1 MSDLFLPLFLVIVA
15 SLFLGSFGLGMKYM
29 HPLPWEAWWLIHS
42 IVGMLLFPL
51 TWASLTVP
59 DLLTVIS
66 SAPTTAIQKAM
77 LYGFLWGVGGMM
89 FGVSV
94 RYVGVSITY
103 GIVMGLA
110 GAAGSLI
117 PLAQMDR
124 VSANPALPYIVG
136 GVLVMLIGVAVC
148 CAAGVKR
155 ERLAAGSATAAG
167 VSAGKSSKVGLFIAV
182 TSGVLSSLINVGFSN
197 ATPIAEAAAKA
208 GALTRNSSL
217 AAWVVVLIG
226 ATIMNAGYASFM
238 LFKNK
243 TWGSFA
249 TPGSGKAYLWAVG
262 SALLWFGSLGI
273 YGQGAALMGP
283 IGPVIGWPILLGLS
297 LIASNALGFFTGEW
311 KNASGPFRMMIGGV
325 VVLIIACAIIGYANR
340 VSAEANSAHASR
352 RHAADD
358 NRFAMEARRPA
369 VGAHPAAISNQPG

>member
-1 MSDLFLPLFLVIVA
+1 MNDLFLPLLLVIIA

-29 HPLPWEAWWLIHS
+29 NPLPWEAWWMIHS
-42 IVGMLLFPL
+42 VTGMLIIPWV
-51 TWASLTVP
+51 WASLTVP
-59 DLLTVIS
+59 DLLAVLS
-66 SAPTTAIQKAM
+66 SSPPAAIKSAM
-77 LYGFLWGVGGMM
+77 LFGFLWGIGGML

-117 PLAQMDR
+117 PLAQMENAG
-124 VSANPALPYIVG
+124 SNPALPWILG
-136 GVLVMLIGVAVC
+136 GVAVMLVGVAIC

-155 ERLAAGSATAAG
+155 ERMAAAATATDG
-167 VSAGKSSKVGLFIAV
+167 GKAAAASKAGLFIAI

-197 ATPIAEAAAKA
+197 AIPVAERAVQA
-208 GALTRNSSL
+208 GALTRNSAL
-217 AAWVVVLIG
+217 AAWVVVLAG
-226 ATIMNAGYASFM
+226 ATIMNVGYTA
-238 LFKNK
+238 FKLTRNG

-249 TPGSGKAYLWAVG
+249 TPGSGRAWRWAAG

-311 KNASGPFRMMIGGV
+311 KNAAGPFRLMLGGL
-325 VVLIIACAIIGYANR
+325 VVLIVACAIIGYANR
-340 VSAEANSAHASR
+340 V
-352 RHAADD
+352 AAG
-358 NRFAMEARRPA
+358 APVAA
-369 VGAHPAAISNQPG
+369 VRALPAASFAGR